1 MLNAVIT
8 RVTRV
13 VNGFY
18 VVNNNTGLLRIAAL
32 ARVPL

>member
-1 MLNAVIT
+1 MLNAIIT

-18 VVNNNTGLLRIAAL
+18 VVNNTGLLRIAAF
-32 ARVPL
+32 ARMFL